1 MLAETLA
8 GEWLRSQ
15 HAGDD
20 HCRDALNVIAE
31 NRKVATVSARRQS
44 ILASASRHT
53 AKASCISCT
62 LSLLIRQHVPAI
74 CLLCAHCE
82 RKDARLTKVMSCA
95 AMSTLLPK
103 RRLTACK
110 SNHAY

>member
-1 MLAETLA
+1 VLAEALA
-8 GEWLRSQ
+8 GERLRRQ
-15 HAGDD
+15 HAGND

-31 NRKVATVSARRQS
+31 NRKVATVPAHPQEY
-44 ILASASRHT
+44 LDASLMISSQDSVHQLQTRFASLHG
-53 AKASCISCT
+53 
-62 LSLLIRQHVPAI
+62 
-74 CLLCAHCE
+74 AHCE

-110 SNHAY
+110 SDHAYF